1 MRFMFKL
8 VFWGFLGLMI
18 LPSLVETPDGGA
30 INQSEQNS
38 NPTVATSNEFSRT
51 DAMHM
56 AVGVAGY
63 LKNICT
69 HDAQLC
75 ENGGR
80 LFEAAVER
88 AKQGVVVVAG
98 MVETHRAKQREA
110 SDPTT
115 TSSIK

>member
-8 VFWGFLGLMI
+8 VFWGFLGLLV
-18 LPSLVETPDGGA
+18 LPSLVEIPDGGA
-30 INQSEQNS
+30 TSRIEHVS
-38 NPTVATSNEFSRT
+38 NATVATPNEFSTT
-51 DAMHM
+51 DAIHM
-56 AVGVAGY
+56 AAGVAGY

-75 ENGGR
+75 EDGGR
-80 LFEAAVER
+80 LFEAALGR

-110 SDPTT
+110 SDPTI

>member
-1 MRFMFKL
+1 MFKL
-8 VFWGFLGLMI
+8 VFWGFIGLMI
-18 LPSLVETPDGGA
+18 LPSLVATPDSGA
-30 INQSEQNS
+30 PDRSEQ
-38 NPTVATSNEFSRT
+38 FSDASQT
-51 DAMHM
+51 LPDHFSTADAMQM

-63 LKNICT
+63 LKNICA

-80 LFEAAVER
+80 LIDAAITR

-98 MVETHRAKQREA
+98 MVETHRAENRNA